1 MRQFESESLPVDVL
15 VSWIDLAEMERK
27 MEVVQRR
34 YMKGNW
40 NIRVDLV

>member
-1 MRQFESESLPVDVL
+1 MRQFESESLPVDVF
-15 VSWIDLAEMERK
+15 VYWIDLAEMERK